1 MNDEFSITP
10 GPVATVVRPAGRAQ
24 LARIG
29 LLGIGVAAL
38 IAAAMLIFGAGAAPT
53 GTLAAGTEGSSSGTT
68 GIPETFNGFR
78 GGPGGPGGPGFGHG
92 PGRGITIT
100 AISGSDLSLETV
112 DGWTRTITV
121 DDGTTY
127 SESGDDISLD
137 DLAVGDEIAF
147 RQTLEDDGSWTIDAI
162 AVILPHVGGEVTA
175 VDGSTITVSQ
185 RDDTTA
191 TINVDGSTEYI
202 VNGDVATL
210 ADVEVGMFLVAE
222 GTENADGSLNATDVR
237 AAERGIFRGPGG
249 KGFGFGHGPGRDPNV
264 ADPDATGAPSTTDS
278 AS

>member
-1 MNDEFSITP
+1 MTDEFNITP
-10 GPVATVVRPAGRAQ
+10 APVATAARLAGRAQ
-24 LARIG
+24 LARVG
-29 LLGIGVAAL
+29 LLGIGAAAL
-38 IAAAMLIFGAGAAPT
+38 IAAAILIFGAGTAPT
-53 GTLAAGTEGSSSGTT
+53 GILAAGTEGGTT
-68 GIPETFNGFR
+68 GTTETLNGFR
-78 GGPGGPGGPGFGHG
+78 GGPGGPGFGHG
-92 PGRGITIT
+92 PGRGITIND
-100 AISGSDLSLETV
+100 ISGSDLSLETV

-121 DDGTTY
+121 DAGTTY
-127 SESGDDISLD
+127 SESGDEITLG
-137 DLAVGDEIAF
+137 DLAVGDKIAF

-175 VDGSTITVSQ
+175 VDGSTITVTQ

-210 ADVEVGMFLVAE
+210 ADVEVGMFLVAA
-222 GTENADGSLNATDVR
+222 GTENADGSLNAADVR

-249 KGFGFGHGPGRDPNV
+249 KGFGFGHGPGRDPNGV
-264 ADPDATGAPSTTDS
+264 DPGATDLPSTTDS